1 MKFGIIA
8 NMARPDAEQVL
19 RRIIDWAD
27 RNGVDLCLSDRTTDA
42 ADSDYTLMS
51 RKDVAGQS
59 DVVVSLGG
67 DGTML
72 ACARAVG
79 NRGVPI
85 LGINLGSL
93 GFLTQLTPVALDE
106 TLTAI
111 LEKRYSIEKRMV
123 LEVAVEDGPD
133 IDHPFALNDVV
144 VDRGSVS
151 RIINLDLYAND
162 YFICSYA
169 ADGLILAT
177 PTGSTAYSLAVGG
190 PILNPLMNA
199 VTVSPISAF
208 SLTTR
213 PIIFSGNDEL
223 RVVVKSKHS
232 EPVLT
237 VDGQIDCRLPRESS
251 FLVNR
256 ADYSINFIVFHT
268 YSFYTVL
275 RNKLHWGR
283 LPEGD
288 SGISPKYFEE

>member
-1 MKFGIIA
+1 MRFGIIA
-8 NMARPDAEQVL
+8 NMTRPDADQVL
-19 RRIIDWAD
+19 RRIVAWAD
-27 RNGVDLCLSDRTTDA
+27 QHNVSLCFSNRMPDA
-42 ADSDYTLMS
+42 VESEYPLMS
-51 RKDVAGQS
+51 REEVAGQS
-59 DVVVSLGG
+59 DVIVSLGG

-72 ACARAVG
+72 ASARAVG
-79 NRGVPI
+79 KRGIPI

-93 GFLTQLTPVALDE
+93 GFLTQLTPTGLEE
-106 TLTAI
+106 TLTNI
-111 LEKRYSIEKRMV
+111 LDKRYRIEKRMV
-123 LEVAVEDGPD
+123 LEVEVDEGPK

-151 RIINLDLYAND
+151 RIISLDLYAND

-169 ADGLILAT
+169 ADGLIICT

-199 VTVSPISAF
+199 ITVSPISAF

-237 VDGQIDCRLPRESS
+237 LDGQVDCRLPMEAG
-251 FLVNR
+251 FVVQR
-256 ADYSINFIVFHT
+256 ADYDINFIVFRTH
-268 YSFYTVL
+268 SFYDVL
-275 RNKLHWGR
+275 RGKLHWGR
-283 LPEGD
+283 LPQGD
-288 SGISPKYFEE
+288 TGSGPKYFEK